1 MPFMPTTLGSGYGFN
16 KNRLGSI
23 DNSLSTSVVPDTGYF
38 IKNNIN
44 KISVKREA
52 EQLRLQKHTLYEQLF
67 EKAAVYDDG
76 KDSIAR
82 ISESIAL
89 RERRIAVSAEQLEKG
104 EMKRIDYLAELMEI
118 AEEKVKLVAAQTAVR
133 AAVRD
138 IEIMICVPFGGLEK
152 CF

>member
-1 MPFMPTTLGSGYGFN
+1 MPFVPTTVGNGYGFN
-16 KNRLGSI
+16 KSGLGGI
-23 DNSLSTSVVPDTGYF
+23 DNSLSAGFVPDIGYF

-44 KISVKREA
+44 KISVRREA
-52 EQLRLQKHTLYEQLF
+52 EQLRLQKHALYERLF
-67 EKAAVYDDG
+67 EKTAAYDDG

-89 RERRIAVSAEQLEKG
+89 RERRIAVSVEQVEKG

-133 AAVRD
+133 AAARD

>member
-1 MPFMPTTLGSGYGFN
+1 M
-16 KNRLGSI
+16 
-23 DNSLSTSVVPDTGYF
+23 
-38 IKNNIN
+38 
-44 KISVKREA
+44 
-52 EQLRLQKHTLYEQLF
+52 
-67 EKAAVYDDG
+67 
-76 KDSIAR
+76 
-82 ISESIAL
+82 

-133 AAVRD
+133 AAARD